1 MRKPACLLLVVF
13 IIVGCQREN
22 VDWPE
27 YDGDASRSHYSP
39 LSQIS
44 KENLSKLKVAWTYSS
59 VGTDSALK
67 GTQMQCNPIV
77 INGILYG
84 VSAVNQVFAI
94 NAETGIEL
102 WKTNFTDKEGTTSRG
117 VTYYT
122 DGNNEFIFWGGGRW
136 LYSINAKN
144 GEPNNSFG
152 DKGRIDLKVGVER
165 PDAGNYITSNTPNTI
180 YKDLIITGTR
190 VSEDESA
197 LLGDIRAYDVHNGKL
212 VWTFHTIPAD
222 GEFGRDTWKI
232 DNPRKTIG
240 GANAWAGMAID
251 RERGIVYAP
260 TGSAAY
266 DFYGGNRKGNNLFS
280 NCLIALDANTGRRL
294 WHFQF
299 VHHDLWDRDPPAVPN
314 LLTVVHEGKKVDAVA
329 QLTKQGYVFLF
340 DRVSGEPLFP
350 IEERKV
356 RVDGLAD
363 EEYSPTQPFPL
374 KPKPFNKQAFNV
386 ADINPSAAGYDK
398 IRTQLGNARTG
409 EAYIPVTSEMT
420 LFFPGTDGGPQ
431 WGGAATDHEGI
442 IYIPS
447 KQIPCFTTLIG
458 NDLPDGGRSKSVL
471 KEIAA
476 SALYQN
482 NCASCH
488 GADKK
493 GNADGSYPS
502 LIGVSSKYNLKQA
515 EHLIKTGRGMMPS
528 FSHLTAGELTAIATY
543 VLEDVDGHISQG
555 KTTSTMPYRHTG
567 YNRWF
572 DDEGYP
578 VSSPPWGLLTAIDLN
593 SGEHLWEVPL
603 GEYKELMDR
612 RVPITGTDNY
622 GGPLVTESGL
632 LFIAATKDE
641 KFRAFDKRTGQQ
653 LWETKLPAAGFATP
667 ATYSLNNKQYIV
679 IACGGG
685 KLKQPSGDK
694 YVAFVLGE

>member
-1 MRKPACLLLVVF
+1 MGKLECRLLILTVIFV
-13 IIVGCQREN
+13 IAGCQSKN
-22 VDWPE
+22 TDWAE
-27 YDGDASRSHYSP
+27 YHGDASRSHYSP
-39 LSQIS
+39 LRQIS

-59 VGTDSALK
+59 VGTDSTLK

-94 NAETGIEL
+94 NAETGAEL
-102 WKTNFTDKEGTTSRG
+102 WKTNFADTEGTTSRG
-117 VTYYT
+117 VTYYA
-122 DGNNEFIFWGGGRW
+122 DGDNEFIFWGGGRW

-152 DKGRIDLKVGVER
+152 NNGRIDLKVGVER
-165 PDAGNYITSNTPNTI
+165 PGAGDYITSNTPNTI

-197 LLGDIRAYDVHNGKL
+197 LLGDIRAYDVHDGKL
-212 VWTFHTIPAD
+212 RWTFHTIPAD
-222 GEFGRDTWKI
+222 GEYGRDTWKI

-240 GANAWAGMAID
+240 GANAWAGMAVD

-266 DFYGGNRKGNNLFS
+266 DFYGANRKGNNLFS
-280 NCLIALDANTGRRL
+280 NCLIALDANTGKRL

-299 VHHDLWDRDPPAVPN
+299 VHHDLWDRDPPTTPN

-329 QLTKQGYVFLF
+329 QLTKQGYVFVF
-340 DRVSGEPLFP
+340 NRVTGEPLFP
-350 IEERKV
+350 IEERPV
-356 RVDGLAD
+356 RTDGLAD

-374 KPKPFNKQAFNV
+374 KPKPFNRQAFN
-386 ADINPSAAGYDK
+386 AEDINPSASGYNR
-398 IRTQLGNARTG
+398 IRDQLQNARTG
-409 EAYIPVTSEMT
+409 EPYIPITSQMT

-431 WGGAATDHEGI
+431 WGGAATDPNGI

-447 KQIPCFTTLIG
+447 KQIPCFTTLVEKK
-458 NDLPDGGRSKSVL
+458 DRSVS

-502 LIGVSSKYNLKQA
+502 LIGVSSKYDLAQA
-515 EHLIKTGRGMMPS
+515 ERLIKTGRGMMPS
-528 FSHLTAGELTAIATY
+528 FSHLPPNELRAVAKY
-543 VLEDVDGHISQG
+543 VLEDVDDHISQQHVA
-555 KTTSTMPYRHTG
+555 STMPYMHTG

-572 DDEGYP
+572 DDDGYP
-578 VSSPPWGLLTAIDLN
+578 VSRPPWGLLTAIDLN

-603 GEYKELMDR
+603 GEYKELIDQGL
-612 RVPITGTDNY
+612 PITGTDNY

-632 LFIAATKDE
+632 LFIAATKDA
-641 KFRAFDKRTGQQ
+641 KFRALDKATGQQ

-667 ATYSLNNKQYIV
+667 ATYSVNKKQYIV